1 MPLERA
7 HPRTCRKPT
16 RALSS
21 WGVARGGNASDPIT
35 LPVVHEVARD
45 EPLEAGRYGD
55 ALRRSWG
62 LVALIV
68 IPLTLIVFFVSLS
81 LPKTYRATSQLAF
94 NTTADPLANTDAA
107 SVQRRLA
114 TIQVLATSRNLLARA
129 ARRLPGETADT
140 LKDKVR
146 STVDQ
151 NANIINIT
159 ATDNTAPGAARIA
172 NTVASV
178 FLAKQRTDTLQ
189 RRDRE
194 RTLLLQRI
202 QQLRGT
208 RGAKIQIQ
216 FLRTQLAQLIAS
228 AASAQPE
235 LELAESAET
244 PSHPASPHPFRNAI
258 FGFFAAVFLAALAV
272 LVRAQLVPRLSGSR
286 ELSRVLDL
294 PVLAEVPHTRRRGLE
309 RRPKTLSGAE
319 YESYQ
324 TLHAALRTQ
333 LPPTQ
338 QQIVLVTSALHG
350 EGKTEV
356 TAGLGLALSQA
367 GLRTWLVSADM
378 RWPRLHELFDV
389 AQEPGFAEVLTGAR
403 AFEDGTAPE
412 VVTGDPALR
421 HAADRGRGGLHVLA
435 SGQKPRDPAKL
446 LASDALDGFFDQIK
460 RSDYDYV
467 LLDGPPLVGLVD
479 SQVLAQRVDGVLLV
493 CRTSRLTPENAA
505 DLRDLLRRLQVRP
518 LGIVVVGTRA
528 TPSIYLQP

>member
-1 MPLERA
+1 
-7 HPRTCRKPT
+7 
-16 RALSS
+16 
-21 WGVARGGNASDPIT
+21 
-35 LPVVHEVARD
+35 VHEVARD

-62 LVALIV
+62 LIALIV
-68 IPLTLIVFFVSLS
+68 VPLTLIVFLVSFS
-81 LPKTYRATSQLAF
+81 LPKTYRATSRLVF
-94 NTTADPLANTDAA
+94 NTTADPLAPTDAA

-114 TIQVLATSRNLLARA
+114 TIQVLVTSRDLLARA
-129 ARRLPGETADT
+129 ARRLPGETPDT

-146 STVDQ
+146 ATVDA
-151 NANIINIT
+151 NANIINVS
-159 ATDNTAPGAARIA
+159 ATDNTARGSSRIA
-172 NTVASV
+172 NTVATV
-178 FLAKQRTDTLQ
+178 FLGEQQADAAR
-189 RRDRE
+189 RRDHE
-194 RTLLLQRI
+194 RTVLLQRI
-202 QQLRGT
+202 DELRGT
-208 RGAKIQIQ
+208 RGAKVQIQ
-216 FLRTQLAQLIAS
+216 FLRTQVAQLIAS
-228 AASAQPE
+228 AASSQPE
-235 LELAESAET
+235 LKLAESAET
-244 PSHPASPHPFRNAI
+244 PTQPASPHPFRNAI
-258 FGFFAAVFLAALAV
+258 FGFFAAVFIAGLAV
-272 LVRAQLVPRLSGSR
+272 LVREQLVPRLSGSR

-309 RRPKTLSGAE
+309 QRPKTLSGAE
-319 YESYQ
+319 YEAYQ
-324 TLHAALRTQ
+324 TLHAALRTH

-367 GLRTWLVSADM
+367 GLRISLVSADM

-389 AQEPGFAEVLTGAR
+389 AQEPGFAEVLAGAR

-412 VVTGDPALR
+412 VVTSEPAAR
-421 HAADRGRGGLHVLA
+421 HAAERGRGGLHVLA
-435 SGQKPRDPAKL
+435 SGQRPRDPARL
-446 LASDALDGFFDQIK
+446 LASDALDRFFDQIK

-518 LGIVVVGTRA
+518 LGLVVVGSRT
-528 TPSIYLQP
+528 TPSVYLPS